1 MATKKSTFFPVLW
14 LIRYYEIY
22 TFANS
27 FNMDTILLKR
37 EHQVNTVGRYFN
49 RTIPLEFSFPKDY

>member
-1 MATKKSTFFPVLW
+1 MKTKKSIYFPVLW

-27 FNMDTILLKR
+27 FDMDTILLKR
-37 EHQVNTVGRYFN
+37 EHQVNTVGR
-49 RTIPLEFSFPKDY
+49 FPT